1 MAPASAVPLI
11 LHRSD
16 AVRIGLLTE
25 YPLSHRA
32 GWQSTVR
39 RIREALEKRGHE
51 IVLLHEAPDPHRATA
66 CHGLATNRQ
75 LCTDVHARFA
85 VRQ

>member
-1 MAPASAVPLI
+1 M
-11 LHRSD
+11 
-16 AVRIGLLTE
+16 RIGLLTE

-51 IVLLHEAPDPHRATA
+51 IVLLHEAPDPHRAWKFLRRLHTF
-66 CHGLATNRQ
+66 TF
-75 LCTDVHARFA
+75 TA
-85 VRQ
+85 VRTQRCDDRGSLELCCSCLIFYW